1 MNTLQSLLCEA
12 ITGNTG
18 SFFDKIK
25 LDITCNLC
33 VIKEPWREGGVGV
46 SSWLLSNTKKSLAS
60 LSGEKIGGFFFFFFL
75 SSDLLK
81 ASVAAKEK
89 SHRGR
94 DRSQVLDLQPN

>member
-33 VIKEPWREGGVGV
+33 VIKEPWREGGVGGV
-46 SSWLLSNTKKSLAS
+46 ILA
-60 LSGEKIGGFFFFFFL
+60 LVKYKEVTGVFKWRENWRVFFFFL